1 MRMKSARKFILL
13 LGGVLMMSFLLDCD
27 GSDDYSKSD
36 TPLED
41 VTAAEES
48 I

>member
-13 LGGVLMMSFLLDCD
+13 LGGVMMMSFLLACD
-27 GSDDYSKSD
+27 GSDDYSKAD